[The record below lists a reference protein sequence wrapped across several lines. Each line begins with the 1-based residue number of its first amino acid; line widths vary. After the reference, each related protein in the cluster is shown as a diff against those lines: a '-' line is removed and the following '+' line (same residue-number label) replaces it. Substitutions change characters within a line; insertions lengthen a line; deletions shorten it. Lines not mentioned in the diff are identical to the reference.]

1 MHPDVNMW
9 ASVWHRVEPVLLQLE
24 GSVHRCSVLVVTSAS
39 TINERKNRSNESGM
53 V

>member
-1 MHPDVNMW
+1 MDPDVNMW

-24 GSVHRCSVLVVTSAS
+24 GSVSVLVVTSAS